1 MRTLNKWT
9 LFIALDVMLFVAL
22 LFTSVQVVV
31 YNDTYFRWHYG
42 AHEIETATGMDVDQL
57 MAVTDKMMDYLIDKR
72 DTSI

>member
-42 AHEIETATGMDVDQL
+42 AHEIELPQEWMLTN
-57 MAVTDKMMDYLIDKR
+57 
-72 DTSI
+72 